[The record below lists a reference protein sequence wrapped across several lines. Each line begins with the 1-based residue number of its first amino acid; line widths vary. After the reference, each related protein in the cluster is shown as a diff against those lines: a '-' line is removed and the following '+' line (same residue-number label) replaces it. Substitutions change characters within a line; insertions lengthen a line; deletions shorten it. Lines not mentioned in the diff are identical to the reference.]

1 MIALCVVM
9 GICCGALTFCL
20 CEFVMKRRLEK
31 LSCEIKARKMEL
43 DFLKLFF
50 EEFAKIGDEIKK
62 AVEDEKGRD

>member
-1 MIALCVVM
+1 MIALYVVM

-43 DFLKLFF
+43 DFL
-50 EEFAKIGDEIKK
+50 
-62 AVEDEKGRD
+62 